1 MAAETAEAMSPASD
15 PTGFDGIFVSR
26 VQGPPSTAGPCKGL
40 VRGPIPAMPDVG
52 TDAERLSPAP
62 GLSTESSLLT
72 SFAGSATD
80 DSEGFVEVMIGT
92 NVPVKG
98 SAPEGPSIDWSAV
111 PRPGPVMSS
120 LSSRHW

>member
-1 MAAETAEAMSPASD
+1 MSPASD

-40 VRGPIPAMPDVG
+40 VRGPIPAKREAED
-52 TDAERLSPAP
+52 DAASPGPAVRLT
-62 GLSTESSLLT
+62 TESALLT

-80 DSEGFVEVMIGT
+80 DSEGFVEFMIGT